1 MRARV
6 SRLSRG
12 SWRTVD
18 ILSTEPLQVRLPP
31 LMADAWIDSLPTVP
45 LKGEAVS
52 LRGNPEGWI
61 RRMAESRHTRLRVEI
76 LRGIP
81 SRSYASP

>member
-12 SWRTVD
+12 SWQTVE
-18 ILSTEPLQVRLPP
+18 ILSTEPLRVKLPP
-31 LMADAWIDSLPTVP
+31 LMASAWIDSLPTVP
-45 LKGEAVS
+45 FKGEAVS
-52 LRGNPEGWI
+52 LRSNPEGWI
-61 RRMAESRHTRLRVEI
+61 RRMAESRHTRLQVEI

-81 SRSYASP
+81 AGSRASA